1 MKDFITEIAEAADDL
16 KKEKEEQERRMRKE
30 RSKAYGKSHRRR

>member
-30 RSKAYGKSHRRR
+30 KAKAYSKSHRRR